1 MADAEDDEM
10 TLEAAK
16 AKLRE
21 LRTEAAECQQRITKF
36 ETKAAQAQAK
46 AESER
51 MQLARIAE
59 AVDLARAL
67 VKEKK
72 RARDAP
78 PPAPLPPAP
87 PRAPAAAAS
96 SSRRPQRAAESDEE
110 EEEAPARAARKPA
123 RAAVK
128 REPSSSDEERAATA
142 ARAPQRRRP
151 APAESEG
158 RRRRRGRRGGTREG
172 RGGRGAGAL
181 APGPA
186 PADDVTRARA
196 AWKERSI
203 SWVRRG
209 TVADGLG
216 GGLDG
221 SLVFGRTDGRR
232 EGLVEAAAVPVA
244 GRTWGWRRGGA
255 WRRSRGAGTG
265 AACSPPLR
273 RTPRGPTRPRPPGAR
288 GPPEPARAPARPSP
302 PEPRA
307 GPRAVPSFDNASRL
321 RRLRFAAPES
331 RAHGGYATA
340 ACFVPGLPGAFVT
353 GGGAGKPRA
362 VALWRDPAGGAEP
375 PEPPGPPA
383 APRAQ
388 ILHREHTN
396 RILAVAADG
405 EGNVFSGGA
414 DRTVALYHLEA
425 RRRTALLRLDAQ
437 VNWLG
442 VGSGGMRGQLLV
454 STIAASRNLQLWD
467 PRAPSLERP
476 QIVLSWDLDRGA
488 GAGDVK
494 GLSQYHA
501 PDWSPCG
508 QYVALGAKS
517 GRVYVWD
524 VRSAG
529 RPASEQLCG
538 KAVPAVALPRG
549 PGAAPNALLAASNDR
564 KLTLVSLW
572 SPQQQ

>member
-1 MADAEDDEM
+1 M
-10 TLEAAK
+10 
-16 AKLRE
+16 
-21 LRTEAAECQQRITKF
+21 
-36 ETKAAQAQAK
+36 AQAK

-110 EEEAPARAARKPA
+110 EEEAPARAARTPA

-142 ARAPQRRRP
+142 ARAPQRKRP
-151 APAESEG
+151 APAESEEEEEEEEGAPG
-158 RRRRRGRRGGTREG
+158 RNP
-172 RGGRGAGAL
+172 RGARRAG
-181 APGPA
+181 APGPSRPGPP

-209 TVADGLG
+209 TVPDGLG
-216 GGLDG
+216 RRVRAVGFCPDPAHPTPSLDG

-244 GRTWGWRRGGA
+244 GGTWGWPGAEPGGARVERGRAPPARRLRGG
-255 WRRSRGAGTG
+255 RP
-265 AACSPPLR
+265 AAR
-273 RTPRGPTRPRPPGAR
+273 
-288 GPPEPARAPARPSP
+288 RAPARPGPEARPPRPAPAPPRPSP
-302 PEPRA
+302 
-307 GPRAVPSFDNASRL
+307 VQVLVLYPSFDNASRL

-375 PEPPGPPA
+375 PEPPG
-383 APRAQ
+383 

-476 QIVLSWDLDRGA
+476 QILGPGPGA

-517 GRVYVWD
+517 GRVYLWD

-538 KAVPAVALPRG
+538 KA
-549 PGAAPNALLAASNDR
+549 
-564 KLTLVSLW
+564 LTLVSLW

>member
-1 MADAEDDEM
+1 M
-10 TLEAAK
+10 TLP
-16 AKLRE
+16 RP
-21 LRTEAAECQQRITKF
+21 F

-46 AESER
+46 AESKR

-72 RARDAP
+72 RAREAP
-78 PPAPLPPAP
+78 PPAPLPAAP

-110 EEEAPARAARKPA
+110 EEEAPARAARTPA

-128 REPSSSDEERAATA
+128 REPSSSDEERAAGA

-151 APAESEG
+151 APAESEEEEEEEEAPG
-158 RRRRRGRRGGTREG
+158 RNPRG
-172 RGGRGAGAL
+172 RGGRGRR
-181 APGPA
+181 GP
-186 PADDVTRARA
+186 RARA
-196 AWKERSI
+196 RPRRTTGGGRSGR
-203 SWVRRG
+203 SR
-209 TVADGLG
+209 
-216 GGLDG
+216 GLDG

-232 EGLVEAAAVPVA
+232 EGLVEAAGVPVA
-244 GRTWGWRRGGA
+244 GEDVGV
-255 WRRSRGAGTG
+255 GAGRSLEALAWSG
-265 AACSPPLR
+265 DGRRLLAAFEEDAP
-273 RTPRGPTRPRPPGAR
+273 GPARPRPPR
-288 GPPEPARAPARPSP
+288 GPRPARPAPPRPARALPSPRRSSCFTPPSTTPPASCPAPPARSLLFV
-302 PEPRA
+302 R
-307 GPRAVPSFDNASRL
+307 GRRGRQ

-362 VALWRDPAGGAEP
+362 RLFEP
-375 PEPPGPPA
+375 EARPGPRPPPSAPA
-383 APRAQ
+383 PPPAEGAQ

-476 QIVLSWDLDRGA
+476 QIVLSWDLDRGP

-529 RPASEQLCG
+529 RPAAEQLCG

-564 KLTLVSLW
+564 KARGAGRGGAGRG
-572 SPQQQ
+572 